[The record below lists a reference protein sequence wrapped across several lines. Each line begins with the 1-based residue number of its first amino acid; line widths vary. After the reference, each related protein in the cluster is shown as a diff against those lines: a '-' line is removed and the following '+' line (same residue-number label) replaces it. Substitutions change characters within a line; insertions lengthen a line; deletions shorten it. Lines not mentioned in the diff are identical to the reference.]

1 MELFELINNNTNY
14 ISILKNNNIYIENYA
29 SKNLILCKYKYNNT
43 IEEPWINY
51 CKGCVINTKTNQ
63 LVCVPPI
70 KSKDISTID
79 ISTIDISDCKIQ
91 NLIDGTMINLFYS
104 NNEWN
109 LSTRSNIGGN
119 NKWNNKKSF
128 KQLFNESGGT
138 KINYDKLNKTYS
150 YSFVLLHKSNRN
162 VSYIHNNNI
171 ILVDIFDLNNNI
183 YLNLDNIDI
192 NTDKIK
198 DIDISSY
205 KSVEDYCNYIKNL
218 NIDFNWKGL
227 TIKYKNNRYNFINK
241 NYEVA
246 HKLKGNEQRE
256 IIRYSRLYKED
267 NIQLFLEYYTD
278 KIHEYD
284 KYFDR
289 LKLLINKLNYLY
301 TTIFI
306 TKLNNKSIVPFE
318 LKPCIYELHKLYKS
332 EGVKINIST
341 IRKYIKSLESNR
353 IGFILSYNK

>member
-1 MELFELINNNTNY
+1 
-14 ISILKNNNIYIENYA
+14 
-29 SKNLILCKYKYNNT
+29 
-43 IEEPWINY
+43 
-51 CKGCVINTKTNQ
+51 
-63 LVCVPPI
+63 
-70 KSKDISTID
+70 
-79 ISTIDISDCKIQ
+79 
-91 NLIDGTMINLFYS
+91 
-104 NNEWN
+104 
-109 LSTRSNIGGN
+109 
-119 NKWNNKKSF
+119 
-128 KQLFNESGGT
+128 
-138 KINYDKLNKTYS
+138 
-150 YSFVLLHKSNRN
+150 
-162 VSYIHNNNI
+162 
-171 ILVDIFDLNNNI
+171 
-183 YLNLDNIDI
+183 
-192 NTDKIK
+192 
-198 DIDISSY
+198 
-205 KSVEDYCNYIKNL
+205 
-218 NIDFNWKGL
+218 
-227 TIKYKNNRYNFINK
+227 K